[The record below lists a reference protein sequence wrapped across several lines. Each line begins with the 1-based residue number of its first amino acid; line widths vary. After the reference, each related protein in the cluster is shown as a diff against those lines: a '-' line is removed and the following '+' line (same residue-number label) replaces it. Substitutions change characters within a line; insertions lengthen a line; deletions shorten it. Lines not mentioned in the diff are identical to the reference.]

1 CKNSEETLF
10 HALNECPKVCE
21 TLIIGG
27 LNGRLLNENYVCCID
42 WLKDIMREL
51 DSKATLDFF
60 TLLWNCWNSKNKMV
74 FQGKDDPAMVVWER
88 AQTLSKD
95 FRIFDLNDPLVIS
108 LTPKCKGWKKPP
120 KHFIKINVDAAAL
133 NGCVDYGVIA
143 RDVNGF
149 VLTGSYSFA
158 MKALDVVWA
167 ELEALTMG
175 LNLASK
181 LKVSNLIM
189 ESDNSNLINM
199 VKNRDKDVTILG
211 RCVKKECMALRN
223 FESVHFNWID
233 QSSNEAANLLC
244 KLPIKNRCNL
254 YFNLDYP
261 LEIHN
266 VIIRDAI
273 K

>member
-1 CKNSEETLF
+1 MLSKIKVFSWIIGHDILPTYTNIAHIRQNFSTTCSRCKNSEETLL
-10 HALNECPKVCE
+10 HALNEYPK
-21 TLIIGG
+21 
-27 LNGRLLNENYVCCID
+27 NN
-42 WLKDIMREL
+42 
-51 DSKATLDFF
+51 
-60 TLLWNCWNSKNKMV
+60 KNKMV

-95 FRIFDLNDPLVIS
+95 FRIFDLNDPTVIP
-108 LTPKCKGWKKPP
+108 LTPKCKGWKKPL
-120 KHFIKINVDAAAL
+120 KHFIKINFDAAAL

-143 RDVNGF
+143 RDVDGF

-158 MKALDVVWA
+158 MKALDAVWA

-181 LKVSNLIM
+181 LKVSKLII
-189 ESDNSNLINM
+189 ESDNANLINI
-199 VKNRDKDVTILG
+199 VKNRDKNVTILG

-233 QSSNEAANLLC
+233 QSSNEAADLLC

-261 LEIHN
+261 LEIHI